1 MFQLGNLINKFEGA
15 KYMEKIVIWGA
26 SKYADELV
34 SLTKVIFPEFENKID
49 FYVDNS
55 KILQGGFY
63 KKKKVISYK
72 DLMKL
77 AETNKY
83 LIIICTNSYEEI
95 INNVGK
101 HNNIKLISYI
111 DYYFENLKKK
121 YEKYFKDIN
130 DIGFE
135 KWLNNRIE
143 LTKATVKNKLEYYDQ
158 EVERHIEYHILKK
171 VGTWI
176 YALYSLYNAEDKS
189 TYSKV
194 IAINGRTPSRVS
206 NYFSEMSMAYI
217 LAKNGV
223 KVNIFRDDLTAQHYI
238 DNQKKSGNL
247 RTQTIR
253 IIQHIINI
261 EYYKIIF
268 EHKNLI
274 LKRYSELNLNRE
286 LIENYST
293 QKHSISNLKRILKT
307 DVIDLNDKKIIEMY
321 EERLIVAS
329 FSWKLGKYIEEN
341 INPDIF
347 ITSHAIYS
355 SYGPCF
361 DYLKESGYDCVVYE
375 ECGHLPQHIAI
386 ENNCSLIIANQGSSI
401 KNSMNKVIDETII
414 NNVDNYME
422 QRLNLL
428 ARDNSSYYLG
438 RETFDEESVISKILK
453 FKDEN
458 KLFVAFP
465 NVVYDG
471 AEKERDIAF
480 NGVSQWIKE
489 TIEYFENND
498 VGKLVIRFHPA
509 EKAISM
515 FSEDKG
521 LYELLQES
529 KLDMDGLKNVLFI
542 NSDTPFNSYKFKDI
556 MDVGIMYSGTVGFE
570 FPFMGKSMISVGNGR
585 CSYPGVNY
593 VIKDK
598 EDYFKIINEISKNEF
613 SIDIDMES
621 VYKFINWYIF
631 DMNYYYPFTDGVYE
645 VTFLDKDYKLDLEV
659 NSNLKITID
668 RLLNKISE

>member
-1 MFQLGNLINKFEGA
+1 
-15 KYMEKIVIWGA
+15 MEKIVIWGA

-34 SLTKVIFPEFENKID
+34 SLTKVIFPEFENKVD
-49 FYVDNS
+49 FYVDSS

-63 KKKKVISYK
+63 KKKKVISYE

-95 INNVGK
+95 INNIRK

-121 YEKYFKDIN
+121 YEKYLKDIN

-143 LTKATVKNKLEYYDQ
+143 LTKITVKNKLEYYDQ

-171 VGTWI
+171 VGTWM
-176 YALYSLYNAEDKS
+176 YALYSLYKAEDKS
-189 TYSKV
+189 TYSKI

-223 KVNIFRDDLTAQHYI
+223 KVSIFRDDLTAQHYI

-347 ITSHAIYS
+347 ITSHALYS

-386 ENNCSLIIANQGSSI
+386 ENNCSLIIANQGSTI

-471 AEKERDIAF
+471 AETERDIAF

-529 KLDMDGLKNVLFI
+529 NLDMDGLKNVLFI

-613 SIDIDMES
+613 SIGIDMES

-668 RLLNKISE
+668 RLLNKLSE